1 MAYSALQELIM
12 TRLNVLPPHL
22 LFDEWVSAHCREGLR
37 PLNKVQQGKI
47 KSGPVYGQYRLGR
60 GHELHM
66 ASHLVFV
73 YEQWHKYKQEW
84 VNRGGTGF
92 DWTPTLG
99 GIPKNRNFDY
109 KITKKD
115 LRHNLARLCDRF
127 RKRKKPYHFDGEPID
142 NYKDFKVWLG
152 LVKEELEL

>member
-1 MAYSALQELIM
+1 MNNGININRNGLTAA
-12 TRLNVLPPHL
+12 VLVLTGL
-22 LFDEWVSAHCREGLR
+22 LRW
-37 PLNKVQQGKI
+37 
-47 KSGPVYGQYRLGR
+47 
-60 GHELHM
+60 
-66 ASHLVFV
+66 
-73 YEQWHKYKQEW
+73 
-84 VNRGGTGF
+84 
-92 DWTPTLG
+92 G